1 MDLNVL
7 RLYPVE
13 LEGARIEDGNAEIY
27 LRFDVQEVK
36 VLVDKKG
43 ELKQGTYDDL
53 MKTSYGMCAAA
64 VDLEIFTR
72 MHWFVCMYRYM
83 CLCWHV
89 HLSTPFF
96 LFL

>member
-1 MDLNVL
+1 MYQTLGVVVDLNVL

-64 VDLEIFTR
+64 VHIVILTR
-72 MHWFVCMYRYM
+72 MH
-83 CLCWHV
+83 
-89 HLSTPFF
+89 
-96 LFL
+96 